1 MKRDLAHKDVEVI
14 FDRLPLIEDLARY
27 GRGGGRGPKG
37 RGSVSDPTAQ
47 QATRGGRDREF
58 LDRAKKTLRE
68 LSGTAAEAQSL
79 APAPAKLPYCTKCG
93 TVIDGKPAKSDGG
106 SFHWSC
112 YRSRRR

>member
-27 GRGGGRGPKG
+27 GRGGSRGPKG